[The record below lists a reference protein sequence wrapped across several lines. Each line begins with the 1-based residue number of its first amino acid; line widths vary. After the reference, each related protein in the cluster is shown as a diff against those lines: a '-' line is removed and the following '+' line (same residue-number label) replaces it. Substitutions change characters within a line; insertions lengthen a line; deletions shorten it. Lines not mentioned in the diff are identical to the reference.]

1 MKIELPKIRRLF
13 SSLIITF
20 FGGMIVFL
28 PHYSIA
34 QKADK
39 SYRVKITD
47 NRNQQ
52 YLSYDYLFKND
63 SLKIFGLSDHGR
75 TNVNYL
81 SKKLSKKE
89 QKKILKYLSAFVK
102 DTLQKEYF
110 DDFFSFGAITADHFP
125 RVIEL
130 EYRIGLNQYKT
141 KATNCHVIKME
152 ELFTFLNQFIPKAE
166 VKINFS
172 KTDFKKSF

>member
-1 MKIELPKIRRLF
+1 MNKNFLF
-13 SSLIITF
+13 LSFLLVCTN
-20 FGGMIVFL
+20 VF
-28 PHYSIA
+28 A
-34 QKADK
+34 QKKDN
-39 SYRVKITD
+39 SYRIKISD

-63 SLKIFGLSDHGR
+63 SLKISGLSDNGR
-75 TNVNYL
+75 TNVNYF
-81 SKKLSKKE
+81 SKKLKKKE
-89 QKKILKYLSAFVK
+89 QKKIAKYLSTFVN

-130 EYRIGLNQYKT
+130 EYRLGLNQFKS

-152 ELFTFLNQFIPKAE
+152 EFFTFLNQFIPKSE
-166 VKINFS
+166 VKIKFV

>member
-1 MKIELPKIRRLF
+1 MNKSFLF
-13 SSLIITF
+13 LFPLFIYLNSF
-20 FGGMIVFL
+20 
-28 PHYSIA
+28 A
-34 QKADK
+34 QKKDD
-39 SYRVKITD
+39 SYRIKITD

-52 YLSYDYLFKND
+52 YLSYGYLFKND
-63 SLKIFGLSDHGR
+63 SLKISGLSDNGR
-75 TNVNYL
+75 TNVNYF
-81 SKKLSKKE
+81 SKKLKKKE
-89 QKKILKYLSAFVK
+89 QKKIVTYLSTFVN

-130 EYRIGLNQYKT
+130 EYRLGLNQFKS

-166 VKINFS
+166 VKINFI